1 MSERGYGPRM
11 SISPHHTPAL
21 DGPHDP
27 GAGAAPFRRLLATAC
42 ALADAYSSAAAAGPA
57 VVGPAAGAPG
67 PLRDAAGALGHAAAR
82 AGLSPDALLAC
93 IEDAVHARRAAAARA
108 GGRAPAPAAAGDVDA
123 VLLLLW
129 GGARDS
135 YHDTRAALDAAAR
148 AAPGRRDLWAP
159 AAAPAG
165 APPAASA

>member
-1 MSERGYGPRM
+1 M
-11 SISPHHTPAL
+11 SISPRPPLAP
-21 DGPHDP
+21 DAPHEP

-42 ALADAYSSAAAAGPA
+42 ALADAYSSAAAGPA
-57 VVGPAAGAPG
+57 LVGSAAGAPG

-93 IEDAVHARRAAAARA
+93 IEDAVHARRAEAARA
-108 GGRAPAPAAAGDVDA
+108 AGRAPAPAAAGDVDA

-148 AAPGRRDLWAP
+148 AAPGRRDPRAP